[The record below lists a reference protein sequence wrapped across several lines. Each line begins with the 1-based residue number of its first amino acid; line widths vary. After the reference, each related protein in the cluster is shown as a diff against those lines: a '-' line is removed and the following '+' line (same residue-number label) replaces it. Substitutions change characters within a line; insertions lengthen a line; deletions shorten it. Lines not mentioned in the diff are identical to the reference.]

1 MEKGFEGGGGGGGGG
16 GKVICESRML
26 GGERT
31 AMSSSCREKL

>member
-1 MEKGFEGGGGGGGGG
+1 MKREWKRVSEGGE